1 MEYTSDDAHL
11 PEGRT
16 RVGKAPFS
24 FHCHPEVSCFLTCCH
39 NTLLYLFPYD
49 IIRLKNNLH
58 IDSATFMRTYT
69 RVAKG
74 SHPFF
79 PSVMLNMADKD
90 GSPCP
95 FLSEQGCS
103 VYPDRPSAC
112 RTYPLERGVEHV
124 NGRLK
129 EHYFMTHHP
138 YCKGHFEQRTYTLRK
153 WEREQQLHEF
163 NLFNELWAEVDAFF
177 ATNPWQGEGG
187 AGPLQQLAFM
197 VCYNIDDFRAYVE
210 THQLLKQFKLDKNTR
225 NRIKREDG
233 ALLQFGFQWLQYY
246 IGRRPTL
253 ITK

>member
-1 MEYTSDDAHL
+1 
-11 PEGRT
+11 
-16 RVGKAPFS
+16 
-24 FHCHPEVSCFLTCCH
+24 
-39 NTLLYLFPYD
+39 
-49 IIRLKNNLH
+49 
-58 IDSATFMRTYT
+58 
-69 RVAKG
+69 
-74 SHPFF
+74 
-79 PSVMLNMADKD
+79 
-90 GSPCP
+90 
-95 FLSEQGCS
+95 
-103 VYPDRPSAC
+103 
-112 RTYPLERGVEHV
+112 
-124 NGRLK
+124 
-129 EHYFMTHHP
+129 MTHHP